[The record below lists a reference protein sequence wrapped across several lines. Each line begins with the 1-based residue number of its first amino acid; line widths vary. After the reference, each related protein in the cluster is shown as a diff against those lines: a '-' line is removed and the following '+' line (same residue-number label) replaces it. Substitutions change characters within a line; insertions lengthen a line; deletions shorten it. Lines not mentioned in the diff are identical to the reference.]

1 MDDDEEDFDNES
13 MRTFTAARLD
23 NSATVSAAVRNTKIK
38 PENSTV
44 KVEASEMGKDGSSSA
59 ATPVGTSSVP
69 AILVK
74 EDATKIFTEN
84 MQTSGTYCAREE
96 SLKREVG
103 FCVP

>member
-38 PENSTV
+38 PENSNV